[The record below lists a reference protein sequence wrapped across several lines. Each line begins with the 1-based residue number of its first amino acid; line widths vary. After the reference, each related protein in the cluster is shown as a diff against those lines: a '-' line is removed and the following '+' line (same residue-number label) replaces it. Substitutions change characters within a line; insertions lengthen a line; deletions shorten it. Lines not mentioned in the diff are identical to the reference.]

1 MDLPPDRRERSGG
14 GEFGLSSGE
23 AFVGGMRCGW
33 IGFGEERGRRR
44 APPLKAGAVGEFARD
59 LKTFSRHVT
68 DPGARLPLA
77 ARRATRLP
85 PPSCTRRV
93 R

>member
-1 MDLPPDRRERSGG
+1 MVGNLVYQAAKRSW
-14 GEFGLSSGE
+14 
-23 AFVGGMRCGW
+23 VGCDAKW

-59 LKTFSRHVT
+59 LKIFSRHVT

-77 ARRATRLP
+77 AGRATGLP